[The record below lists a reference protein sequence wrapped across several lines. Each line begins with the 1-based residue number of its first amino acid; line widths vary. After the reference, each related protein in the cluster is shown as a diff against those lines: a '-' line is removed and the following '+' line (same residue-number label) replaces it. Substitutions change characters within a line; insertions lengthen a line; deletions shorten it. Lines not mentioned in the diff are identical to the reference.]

1 MAGFDQSNL
10 GSILK
15 SVYSP
20 EAIRVLQNF
29 ESPLLGRI
37 GNGRATLGGNGFI
50 FAVNSQ
56 SNMAFRPSGDTQA
69 LPTAQRQQVQQ
80 ATVVPRVMLGTV
92 QITGLAKA
100 IANNNSHSFAS
111 VAQYDLAELIKA
123 ITHYQEGQVFRSN
136 VDRILRLNEAS
147 PSGTD
152 LTVDNGQIQ
161 NVKRGM
167 VIDFVTDAGA
177 RTASATVSDV
187 SWVNSTITTSVD
199 VSALLTDNDGIFL
212 TGVQDGNG
220 SLLARGYDG
229 LEGGT
234 AASGTYLGLSK
245 STFPAWAGNVI
256 TASGPLDEDLLMQA
270 FNRVRVEV
278 GADARDFALIA
289 HPSAIRRFME
299 VAYPR
304 QRFSGSSVDLGV
316 SEVKFNGQTFIDVVT
331 IPDTDVYGVAMS
343 ELKRFETPNG
353 SLQLSDDFGG
363 TGIKW
368 LNGFDA
374 GLGYVRSY
382 NNVVLTNPKKA
393 FRIQSLSDVASR

>member
-15 SVYSP
+15 NVYSP

-37 GNGRATLGGNGFI
+37 QNGRAALGGNGFT

-56 SNMAFRPSGDTQA
+56 SNMAFRPSSDTQA

-80 ATVVPRVMLGTV
+80 ATVSPRVMLGTV

-100 IANNNSHSFAS
+100 IASNSAHAFAQA
-111 VAQYDLAELIKA
+111 AQYDLSELIKA
-123 ITHYQEGQVFRSN
+123 ITHYQEGQVFRTN
-136 VDRILRLNEAS
+136 VDRLLRVNES

-152 LTVDNGQIQ
+152 LTVDGGQIQ

-167 VIDFVTDAGA
+167 VIDFVSDAGLRA
-177 RTASATVSDV
+177 ASATISDV
-187 SWVNSTITTSVD
+187 SWANSTITTSVD
-199 VSALLTDNDGIFL
+199 VSASIANDDGIFL

-229 LEGGT
+229 LEAGT
-234 AASGTYLGLSK
+234 AASGTYLTLSK
-245 STFPAWAGNVI
+245 TTYPAWAGNVI

-278 GADARDFALIA
+278 GADAKDFALLA
-289 HPSAIRRFME
+289 HPSALRRFME

-304 QRFSGSSVDLGV
+304 QRFSGNSVDLGV
-316 SEVKFNGQTFIDVVT
+316 SEVSFNGQSFIDVVT
-331 IPDTDVYGVAMS
+331 VPDTDVYGVAMS

-374 GLGYVRSY
+374 GIGYVRSY
-382 NNVVLTNPKKA
+382 NNVVLCNPKKA
-393 FRIQSLSDVASR
+393 FRIQSLTDVASR